1 MAKRKEQEKKTE
13 EKIDM
18 SGKPTIGRRTLL
30 KTLAGIPVLGVFA
43 FELLKKLSYDQE
55 IRNKKNKVLSE
66 LGLENINEPSVVKSS
81 SSGAKR
87 DLLRVGIVGY
97 GSRAASHANGLGF
110 MHPEDVEKRTK
121 NNTLDNWLAQ
131 ENLNVALTG
140 ICDVFDLHAER
151 GLATARNEIHPGN
164 NSAVNLPVKR
174 YRHYHEMLEDKD
186 IDAVMIATPD
196 FHHAQMTIDAAKAG
210 KHVYCEKSLVRTED
224 EIYKVYDAVKKSDI
238 VFQLGHQ
245 ITKNVIYQQAKEILD
260 RGILGKITLIETTSN
275 RNTSSGAW
283 IRDRDANGN
292 PKPGNEKTIDWAQ
305 WLGSSPKVPFS
316 LDRYYNW
323 TKWFDYGM
331 GLISQL
337 FTHEYDAVNQIL
349 RIGIPKSAV
358 SLGGIYYWKDGR
370 EIPDVLQCVFDYP
383 SRDLTLMY
391 SASLANS
398 RQRGRVFMG
407 HDASME
413 LGSSMVITADN
424 NSTRYKELIKNGIIE
439 TTNPMISVNQEE
451 NVDAVT
457 SATSKYY
464 SSRGLTTTSIKGQQ
478 VDLTYLHIKEWIDC
492 IRNGE
497 VPTANIERAFEESIT
512 CVMANKSYLE
522 KRRVEWDSIKK
533 KII

>member
-1 MAKRKEQEKKTE
+1 M
-13 EKIDM
+13 
-18 SGKPTIGRRTLL
+18 
-30 KTLAGIPVLGVFA
+30 
-43 FELLKKLSYDQE
+43 
-55 IRNKKNKVLSE
+55 
-66 LGLENINEPSVVKSS
+66 
-81 SSGAKR
+81 
-87 DLLRVGIVGY
+87 
-97 GSRAASHANGLGF
+97 
-110 MHPEDVEKRTK
+110 
-121 NNTLDNWLAQ
+121 
-131 ENLNVALTG
+131 
-140 ICDVFDLHAER
+140 
-151 GLATARNEIHPGN
+151 
-164 NSAVNLPVKR
+164 
-174 YRHYHEMLEDKD
+174 
-186 IDAVMIATPD
+186 
-196 FHHAQMTIDAAKAG
+196 
-210 KHVYCEKSLVRTED
+210 
-224 EIYKVYDAVKKSDI
+224 
-238 VFQLGHQ
+238 
-245 ITKNVIYQQAKEILD
+245 
-260 RGILGKITLIETTSN
+260 
-275 RNTSSGAW
+275 
-283 IRDRDANGN
+283 
-292 PKPGNEKTIDWAQ
+292 
-305 WLGSSPKVPFS
+305 PFS

-439 TTNPMISVNQEE
+439 TTNPMISVNHTEK
-451 NVDAVT
+451 VDAVT

>member
-1 MAKRKEQEKKTE
+1 
-13 EKIDM
+13 
-18 SGKPTIGRRTLL
+18 L
-30 KTLAGIPVLGVFA
+30 F
-43 FELLKKLSYDQE
+43 LS
-55 IRNKKNKVLSE
+55 
-66 LGLENINEPSVVKSS
+66 
-81 SSGAKR
+81 
-87 DLLRVGIVGY
+87 
-97 GSRAASHANGLGF
+97 
-110 MHPEDVEKRTK
+110 
-121 NNTLDNWLAQ
+121 
-131 ENLNVALTG
+131 
-140 ICDVFDLHAER
+140 
-151 GLATARNEIHPGN
+151 
-164 NSAVNLPVKR
+164 
-174 YRHYHEMLEDKD
+174 
-186 IDAVMIATPD
+186 
-196 FHHAQMTIDAAKAG
+196 
-210 KHVYCEKSLVRTED
+210 TED
-224 EIYKVYDAVKKSDI
+224 EIYKVYDAVKNSDI

-283 IRDRDANGN
+283 IRDRNANGN
-292 PKPGNEKTIDWAQ
+292 SKPGNEKTIDWAQ
-305 WLGSSPKVPFS
+305 WLGSSSKEPFS

-439 TTNPMISVNQEE
+439 TTNPMISVN
-451 NVDAVT
+451 
-457 SATSKYY
+457 
-464 SSRGLTTTSIKGQQ
+464 
-478 VDLTYLHIKEWIDC
+478 
-492 IRNGE
+492 
-497 VPTANIERAFEESIT
+497 
-512 CVMANKSYLE
+512 
-522 KRRVEWDSIKK
+522 
-533 KII
+533 